1 MNGTMIYEYITILF
15 KTEQI
20 DVKVKFYHRLNV
32 EENKTHK
39 NFIKLYLW
47 DTFNKRKLIILLD
60 WQKSVNYSGLKKT
73 P

>member
-1 MNGTMIYEYITILF
+1 MNGTMVYEYITILF
-15 KTEQI
+15 KTGQI

-39 NFIKLYLW
+39 NFIITLGH
-47 DTFNKRKLIILLD
+47 I
-60 WQKSVNYSGLKKT
+60 QKEKTNYT